1 MIKGQGRPSK
11 TGHVT
16 LIHLI
21 YLISTYAS
29 EKSGVTMSKV
39 KGVASKMVAEAS
51 VYPPTR
57 RGRRPR
63 RPFRGTTENVG
74 ILLTTSHHIVCD
86 DTYTLGGIYFAPVPI
101 VL

>member
-51 VYPPTR
+51 V
-57 RGRRPR
+57 
-63 RPFRGTTENVG
+63 
-74 ILLTTSHHIVCD
+74 
-86 DTYTLGGIYFAPVPI
+86 
-101 VL
+101 

>member
-1 MIKGQGRPSK
+1 MPGGIFDVMGGSMIKGQGRPSK

-39 KGVASKMVAEAS
+39 KGVASKMIAETS
-51 VYPPTR
+51 VYSPT
-57 RGRRPR
+57 
-63 RPFRGTTENVG
+63 VG
-74 ILLTTSHHIVCD
+74 VGVLD
-86 DTYTLGGIYFAPVPI
+86 DPSVGQRTRYK
-101 VL
+101 

>member
-1 MIKGQGRPSK
+1 MIKGQGHIPK

-21 YLISTYAS
+21 YLIFRNAS

-51 VYPPTR
+51 VYPPPVGVGVPDDPSV
-57 RGRRPR
+57 GRRK
-63 RPFRGTTENVG
+63 T
-74 ILLTTSHHIVCD
+74 
-86 DTYTLGGIYFAPVPI
+86 
-101 VL
+101 

>member
-39 KGVASKMVAEAS
+39 KGVASKMVAETS
-51 VYPPTR
+51 VYSPT
-57 RGRRPR
+57 
-63 RPFRGTTENVG
+63 VG
-74 ILLTTSHHIVCD
+74 VGVLD
-86 DTYTLGGIYFAPVPI
+86 DPSVGQRKT
-101 VL
+101 

>member
-11 TGHVT
+11 TGRVT

-39 KGVASKMVAEAS
+39 KGVASKMVAETS
-51 VYPPTR
+51 VYSPT
-57 RGRRPR
+57 
-63 RPFRGTTENVG
+63 VG
-74 ILLTTSHHIVCD
+74 VGVLD
-86 DTYTLGGIYFAPVPI
+86 DPSVGQRKT
-101 VL
+101 